1 MLLLLL
7 LMMMMMGRLLVGRRL
22 TAVSETDGTRAVV
35 RARRARRRRAVA
47 LVGDLGRGADHLGRR
62 LCGAAEREGRVA
74 QPTAEPREQ
83 RVAPAAGGTITI
95 ATAAVATAAVIGALR
110 RREVVRGCVVGHVQP
125 RHLVAAVP
133 AAVIAIV
140 IAIVIAAAAAVAAAK
155 LRRQRRRGDERVGRA
170 GREPAEAEA

>member
-7 LMMMMMGRLLVGRRL
+7 LLLLRRRL
-22 TAVSETDGTRAVV
+22 AAVLEADGARAVV
-35 RARRARRRRAVA
+35 RARRACRRRAVA

-83 RVAPAAGGTITI
+83 RVAAAAAAAAAAAFAI
-95 ATAAVATAAVIGALR
+95 AAAAAAAVIGALR

-133 AAVIAIV
+133 AAVVAIV
-140 IAIVIAAAAAVAAAK
+140 IAIIIATAAAVAAA
-155 LRRQRRRGDERVGRA
+155 A
-170 GREPAEAEA
+170 